1 MNTTKIQELSPKSSS
16 SKAPKSNTLE
26 QLCIREILQRK
37 YTEVKNRNP
46 AFSKRSFAKKLGISS
61 GSLSSILQGERR
73 ISKALATNM
82 ADTLGLAPDE
92 RHQFLSPFQTRF
104 SFLSR
109 FFLPITY
116 KSIQADFFKIISDW
130 EHFAILNLAKLDVF
144 KSDARWIASQ
154 LNLPLLRAQAALDRL
169 LSLNFLRIDNEGNI
183 KRSEV
188 QIQTADNNTTKESIR
203 RSFEQGLDLAKKNLF
218 SVVADKREY
227 TQQFM
232 AIDPAKLPE
241 ARTLIRQFQEQLLT
255 LLETGTKKQVYN
267 FSLQLYP
274 VSKSLD
280 EAT

>member
-1 MNTTKIQELSPKSSS
+1 MNTTKNQELSPKSPP
-16 SKAPKSNTLE
+16 SKAPKSSTLE

-37 YTEVKNRNP
+37 YTEIKNRNP
-46 AFSKRSFAKKLGISS
+46 AFSQRSFAKKLGISS

-73 ISKALATNM
+73 ISKELATNM

-92 RHQFLSPFQTRF
+92 RQQFLSPFQTRF

-188 QIQTADNNTTKESIR
+188 QIQTADNNTTKESIK
-203 RSFEQGLDLAKKNLF
+203 RSFEQGLDLAKKKLF

-241 ARTLIRQFQEQLLT
+241 ARNLIRQFQEQLLT

-274 VSKSLD
+274 VSKSID